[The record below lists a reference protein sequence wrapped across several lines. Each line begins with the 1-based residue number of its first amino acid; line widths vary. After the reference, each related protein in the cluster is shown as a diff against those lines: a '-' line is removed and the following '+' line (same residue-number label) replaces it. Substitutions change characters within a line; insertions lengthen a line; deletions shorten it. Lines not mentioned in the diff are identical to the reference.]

1 MSIAAILVHV
11 DVERDCEQKVQ
22 FALDLAAR
30 FEAALIGAAGLP
42 LRPAFAAGGVVIYRE
57 PTQDDYAA
65 ATTRFEEMGK
75 KFRIQ
80 GQHLKHVEWR
90 SALELPADL
99 IVREARAADVI
110 LVGPT
115 RSGRNVHDLVEPGAI
130 CCGRAGRSWWCRRSL
145 VDSRFVASW
154 SRARMPV
161 DAGAR
166 SATRC
171 RFCGRPMKFWL
182 SKSGKKIRNP
192 RTSEIWPTSGVIS
205 RATVSL
211 WRMKSGSAP
220 AGRLQPNSW
229 SLSAPRTQT

>member
-1 MSIAAILVHV
+1 
-11 DVERDCEQKVQ
+11 
-22 FALDLAAR
+22 
-30 FEAALIGAAGLP
+30 
-42 LRPAFAAGGVVIYRE
+42 
-57 PTQDDYAA
+57 
-65 ATTRFEEMGK
+65 MGK

-130 CCGRAGRSWWCRRSL
+130 LLGRAGRPWWCRRSS
-145 VDSRFVASW
+145 VHSRFVASW

-161 DAGAR
+161 NAAAR

-171 RFCGRPMKFWL
+171 RFCGRPMKSWL
-182 SKSGKKIRNP
+182 SRSGKKIQNP
-192 RTSEIWPTSGVIS
+192 RTSEIWPTSAVIS

-220 AGRLQPNSW
+220 ADRLQ
-229 SLSAPRTQT
+229 RTPGASPTQNADLIVSGGYGHSRWVNGFFGGVTRSCWHQARCAACCRIEIW

>member
-1 MSIAAILVHV
+1 MSIAAIMVHV
-11 DVERDCEQKVQ
+11 DVERDCEQRVQ

-30 FEAALIGAAGLP
+30 FQAALIGAAGLP

-90 SALELPADL
+90 TALELPADL

-115 RSGRNVHDLVEPGAI
+115 RTGRNVRDLVEPGAI
-130 CCGRAGRSWWCRRSL
+130 LLRAGRPVLVVPDVIGPLQLRRVVVACKDARECRRAVRDALPFLREAKEVL
-145 VDSRFVASW
+145 VVEI
-154 SRARMPV
+154 
-161 DAGAR
+161 GEE
-166 SATRC
+166 
-171 RFCGRPMKFWL
+171 
-182 SKSGKKIRNP
+182 IRNP
-192 RTSEIWPTSGVIS
+192 RTSEIWPTSDVIS
-205 RATVSL
+205 CATVSL

-220 AGRLQPNSW
+220 EGRLQPNSW
-229 SLSAPRTQT
+229 SLSAPRRQT

>member
-1 MSIAAILVHV
+1 MSIAAIMVHV
-11 DVERDCEQKVQ
+11 DVERDCEQRVQ
-22 FALDLAAR
+22 FALDLADR
-30 FEAALIGAAGLP
+30 FQAALIGVAGLP

-65 ATTRFEEMGK
+65 ATARFEEMGK
-75 KFRIQ
+75 KFCVQ
-80 GQHLKHVEWR
+80 GQARRSVEWR
-90 SALELPADL
+90 TALELPSDL

-115 RSGRNVHDLVEPGAI
+115 RSGRNVRDLVEPGAVLL
-130 CCGRAGRSWWCRRSL
+130 RAGRPVLGVPDVIGPLPLRR
-145 VDSRFVASW
+145 VG
-154 SRARMPV
+154 SRARMPAN
-161 DAGAR
+161 AGAR

-171 RFCGRPMKFWL
+171 RFCARPMKSWL

-192 RTSEIWPTSGVIS
+192 RTREIWLTSDVIS

-220 AGRLQPNSW
+220 AGRLQPSSW
-229 SLSAPRTQT
+229 SLSAPSKQT